1 MRITLLSCVVL
12 ALTTATAAAQTTEV
26 GPWRPRPT
34 IGVGLGVFGSL
45 FSTERPR
52 FFRDP
57 AAVAAVGKEGVDFFR
72 PIRSVTL
79 ESPLSD
85 TGRIRIEGS
94 RSTMPIVPRGKWEAS
109 AQIDTA
115 HLRRLTISA
124 VAVGRPG
131 EPVSPFI
138 GFGIGLQRARFDIAP
153 ESRDGVVGYLH
164 FGFDVQASDSLS
176 VGAEI
181 GLSVTCMDPWFH
193 NGEHTG
199 ESVIRLKMGL

>member
-12 ALTTATAAAQTTEV
+12 ALTTTAAAAQTTAV
-26 GPWRPRPT
+26 GPWQPRPT

-45 FSTERPR
+45 FFTERPR
-52 FFRDP
+52 SFRDP
-57 AAVAAVGKEGVDFFR
+57 AAAAAVGKEGVDFFR

-79 ESPLSD
+79 EVPLSD

-109 AQIDTA
+109 AQMDTA

-131 EPVSPFI
+131 TPISPYI
-138 GFGIGLQRARFDIAP
+138 GFGIGFQRARFDVAP
-153 ESRDGVVGYLH
+153 ESRGGAVGYLH
-164 FGFDVQASDSLS
+164 FGFHVQASDQIS

-181 GLSVTCMDPWFH
+181 GLSGTRRDPWFH
-193 NGEHTG
+193 KAELTG
-199 ESVIRLKMGL
+199 ESVIRLKLAL